1 MQEHAPRGDLDA
13 TLQAVEDFAQGVQWL
28 KAGLMQVLC
37 QKANALQMTCRLC
50 RPMSPRHVQI
60 FRACPV
66 LQILGGS
73 KARILQSCL
82 RPGDAV
88 LESLD

>member
-1 MQEHAPRGDLDA
+1 MPELCIEANTPKKDLQTNDPS
-13 TLQAVEDFAQGVQWL
+13 QSSF
-28 KAGLMQVLC
+28 
-37 QKANALQMTCRLC
+37 
-50 RPMSPRHVQI
+50 
-60 FRACPV
+60 FRPV

>member
-37 QKANALQMTCRLC
+37 QKANALQMTCR
-50 RPMSPRHVQI
+50 PMSPRNVNF

>member
-1 MQEHAPRGDLDA
+1 
-13 TLQAVEDFAQGVQWL
+13 
-28 KAGLMQVLC
+28 MQVLC
-37 QKANALQMTCRLC
+37 QEANTSKKDLQTNE
-50 RPMSPRHVQI
+50 PSQSSF

>member
-1 MQEHAPRGDLDA
+1 MVKGRFDASAVSKSQRITNDLQ
-13 TLQAVEDFAQGVQWL
+13 TNEPSQCSFF
-28 KAGLMQVLC
+28 
-37 QKANALQMTCRLC
+37 
-50 RPMSPRHVQI
+50 S
-60 FRACPV
+60 CPV

>member
-1 MQEHAPRGDLDA
+1 MVKGRFDASAVSKRQRITNDLQ
-13 TLQAVEDFAQGVQWL
+13 TNEPSQCSF
-28 KAGLMQVLC
+28 
-37 QKANALQMTCRLC
+37 
-50 RPMSPRHVQI
+50 